1 VSEALIIAACGFALA
16 ATVQSATGF
25 GFALIAGPLVF
36 AVIEPSAAVG
46 LVLVLSQTVNLL
58 VLFGER
64 RRPRVDWGAVRPALA
79 AAIPGLPVGA
89 VAVRVLPASAL
100 RLAVALLVAAV
111 VVDRIRMHRRG
122 LRRGDGGRAAA
133 LAAGFAVGAL
143 TTSTTTNGPP
153 LAVWL
158 TARRLDPATLRDTVT
173 VIFAIVDL
181 AGIAVLAAVVGPGRT
196 LTHASWLALLVPVCI
211 AGQLVGRRVFLRI
224 PARHFEL
231 VVLGLASA
239 AAAVSLASGLT

>member
-1 VSEALIIAACGFALA
+1 M
-16 ATVQSATGF
+16 
-25 GFALIAGPLVF
+25 
-36 AVIEPSAAVG
+36 
-46 LVLVLSQTVNLL
+46 
-58 VLFGER
+58 
-64 RRPRVDWGAVRPALA
+64 
-79 AAIPGLPVGA
+79 
-89 VAVRVLPASAL
+89 LPASAL
-100 RLAVALLVAAV
+100 RLAVALLVAVV

-133 LAAGFAVGAL
+133 LSAGFAVGAL

-181 AGIAVLAAVVGPGRT
+181 AGIAVLAAVVGQGRT

-211 AGQLVGRRVFLRI
+211 AGQLAGRRVFLRI